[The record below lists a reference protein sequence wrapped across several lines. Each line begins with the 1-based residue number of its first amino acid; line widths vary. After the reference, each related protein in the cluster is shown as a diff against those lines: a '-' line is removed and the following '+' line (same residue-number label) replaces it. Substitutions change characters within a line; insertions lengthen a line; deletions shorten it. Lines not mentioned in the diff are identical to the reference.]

1 METNKLYIDKL
12 LSLTKTGA
20 QDPFL
25 VEWLP
30 LYGTEPRRVY
40 LADLYREQGE
50 SYKETDILKAGTQLQ
65 TILDLLLPTISG
77 YPYVWPLNG
86 QKLDAYGFDF
96 ELNGSET
103 QLEILTVAKEE
114 VWRKLSLQLPGAS
127 LISDYVQPEIV
138 TGGHLTKCSLVLEKA
153 SPLSFLSFRMHSVFP
168 VRLASLLYESDI
180 SGYSEAKKVNLEAI
194 QLQQSNETITLLFG
208 KPIFAKRLTFVL
220 AQDNA
225 SGNTYYLSQEAEDFS
240 LQLLPSDESL
250 VDEWLEEKNSR
261 TYITNEIYSDEAIK
275 DWSASRLEAYR
286 SWRTEKLAY
295 LEGN

>member
-12 LSLTKTGA
+12 LGLTKAGA

-65 TILDLLLPTISG
+65 TILDLLLPTIAG

-114 VWRKLSLQLPGAS
+114 VWRKLSLRLPGAS

-180 SGYSEAKKVNLEAI
+180 SGYSEAKKVNLGAI